1 MATLPASFV
10 THHSLVW
17 LVAML
22 CLLPGVLP
30 AVAETTPNRSIEFMS
45 QVYNL
50 NKVQKINNGN
60 ALYFVPSHQNPDQ
73 STEEI
78 VVNFYEQQDKN
89 GKTITPDGLADAML
103 AQAKAEGATVIMPF
117 KVPDPADKSR
127 YIYYITDY
135 LVYPQ
140 DGNGDIWLSK
150 TLQSGDRTVG
160 ILYKH
165 QVDGA
170 NANAIGENAMAW
182 LRQNYKQYSAALE
195 TVVIPERS

>member
-1 MATLPASFV
+1 MGQLY
-10 THHSLVW
+10 SL
-17 LVAML
+17 
-22 CLLPGVLP
+22 G
-30 AVAETTPNRSIEFMS
+30 
-45 QVYNL
+45 
-50 NKVQKINNGN
+50 KVEKINDGN
-60 ALYFVPSHQNPDQ
+60 ALYFAPSQQNPDQ
-73 STEEI
+73 STDEI
-78 VVNFYEQQDKN
+78 IINFYEHQDKN
-89 GKTITPDGLADAML
+89 GNVITPEGLSNAML

-150 TLQSGDRTVG
+150 TLQSDDRTVG

-170 NANAIGENAMAW
+170 DAKAIGDNAVAW
-182 LRQNYKQYSAALE
+182 LRQNYKQYSSALE
-195 TVVIPERS
+195 TVTIP